1 MDSLSV
7 TNIDI
12 KKYHKCCE
20 LLLSDGSELVIGI
33 DSASLEI
40 MICKR
45 LFTYINKY
53 RMIEYMKF
61 INVFLQWVGSKI
73 RIDEKLVGN
82 WLSNY
87 VNQSVHVYGPS
98 CLSIG
103 IDPLEADNL
112 NGGIVRDYRDGY
124 ENEKPKLIFHA
135 NYHEINVYSKYNEI
149 DINDLP
155 PFDHQI
161 EKKCDIPID
170 YKPLRTDNIEV
181 CLEWVEKDA
190 IGDIKMDDVEGYMSI
205 LFQIYIDDHDFDEL
219 SLMKIRKENK
229 NESINKINDIYKSM

>member
-1 MDSLSV
+1 MDSLSI
-7 TNIDI
+7 TNIHI
-12 KKYHKCCE
+12 RKSTKCCE
-20 LLLSDGSELVIGI
+20 LILSDGSEISIGI
-33 DSASLEI
+33 DSSSLEV
-40 MICKR
+40 MVYRR

-87 VNQSVHVYGPS
+87 VNQSVHVFGPS

-112 NGGIVRDYRDGY
+112 NGGIIRDYRDGH
-124 ENEKPKLIFHA
+124 EKPKLIFHA
-135 NYHEINVYSKYNEI
+135 NYNEINVYSKYDEI
-149 DINDLP
+149 DIDDLP

-161 EKKCDIPID
+161 EKKCDVQID
-170 YKPLRTDNIEV
+170 YKPLRTDNLEV
-181 CLEWVEKDA
+181 CFEWVEKDA
-190 IGDIKMDDVEGYMSI
+190 IGDIKMDGVRGYMSI

-219 SLMKIRKENK
+219 RLMKIRKENK